1 MIAVIDEIGLTAV
14 IFGLVTLALFLWSIK
29 HGMLKI
35 LAAAILFAG
44 WGVGLSGQIITAVDT
59 PIEIYWAVDFTSAMA
74 FFGLFLKFKENWLF
88 TIATLF
94 TGMVGLHWLY
104 LPDNPIIPGGL
115 HAYYHYW
122 AITTLF
128 AIQLLIVRVWHDRR
142 TVHIE
147 ATGVGDIHKP
157 DLSYSRRH
165 HGKT

>member
-1 MIAVIDEIGLTAV
+1 
-14 IFGLVTLALFLWSIK
+14 
-29 HGMLKI
+29 MLKI
-35 LAAAILFAG
+35 LAAAVLFAQ
-44 WGVGLSGQIITAVDT
+44 WGLSLGSQLVMGTDT
-59 PIEIYWAVDFTSAMA
+59 PIEIYWAADFSSAML
-74 FFGLFLKFKENWLF
+74 FFWLFLKFEENWLY
-88 TIATLF
+88 IIGILF
-94 TGMVGLHWLY
+94 TGMVGAHWLY
-104 LPDNPIIPGGL
+104 LSGL

-157 DLSYSRRH
+157 DLPHRGRR